1 MFMSRKRFTHFFD
14 AFVAKTIYALRPE
27 SFCALK
33 SADWKVL
40 TFFASVV
47 LVHAPPATEDR
58 RGREKSDC
66 GGDLINRAAVL
77 LYSESTPRPR

>member
-1 MFMSRKRFTHFFD
+1 MLVLLVCTIAVLILLLLVSEVLV
-14 AFVAKTIYALRPE
+14 FVLI
-27 SFCALK
+27 
-33 SADWKVL
+33 
-40 TFFASVV
+40 V

-77 LYSESTPRPR
+77 LYSESTPHPR